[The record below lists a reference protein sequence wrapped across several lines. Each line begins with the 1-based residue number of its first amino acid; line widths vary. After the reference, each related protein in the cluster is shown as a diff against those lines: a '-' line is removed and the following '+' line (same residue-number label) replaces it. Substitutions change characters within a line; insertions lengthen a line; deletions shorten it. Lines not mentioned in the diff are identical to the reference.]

1 MGVIGKKIV
10 RGLVREVLLDNG
22 PTVVEKLDMLFK
34 DVETEGKKQGYQRA
48 AKEYEEVFKVI
59 ENEYKETKEYIEKS
73 KNRYDEM
80 AETLINKLQDLE
92 MRKSVLKEQVER
104 QTKEL
109 SVKYNIPVE
118 DITKSLAAGTLVVG
132 VPITFGV
139 LGIIYNH
146 KEMKLK
152 EAEQRG
158 YAEVRK
164 LYENKVEILKRNL
177 KELKKKGANEIQELL
192 DLIND
197 LFDAISDEE
206 MKIAELKIVL

>member
-104 QTKEL
+104 QTK
-109 SVKYNIPVE
+109 
-118 DITKSLAAGTLVVG
+118 
-132 VPITFGV
+132 
-139 LGIIYNH
+139 
-146 KEMKLK
+146 
-152 EAEQRG
+152 
-158 YAEVRK
+158 
-164 LYENKVEILKRNL
+164 
-177 KELKKKGANEIQELL
+177 
-192 DLIND
+192 
-197 LFDAISDEE
+197 
-206 MKIAELKIVL
+206 